1 MTPARIAKL
10 LDEPEPETRRLAAQ
24 QIAQVHGD
32 EAAALLLRALGDP
45 DWRVRK
51 EATVIAASVQKRDA
65 VLSALRVALDDKV
78 NLGLRNAAVEAM
90 IAIGSDALPV
100 ALAALEAL
108 DEDGRKLA
116 VEALA
121 GMPDLRGTVAL
132 SRALG
137 DADPNVR
144 VASAEA
150 LGRAAEAGEEARTIA
165 IDALV
170 ALLACDDTMLKLSA
184 LDSLTRLEAKL
195 SWRTVEPFATD
206 PILKR
211 YALSAAAASREVD
224 AIRALANAVGDAS
237 PIVAREAVIAL
248 GEAVLADPDD
258 ANVVETASA
267 MMRPSL
273 RAHDTVRSMA
283 EHEENPHARGAAI
296 AALGLLRDPDDV
308 SVLVDALSDPE
319 MADRAEVA
327 LKVFGEEA
335 LQPLMEAGRTAA
347 PNVRGATLSL
357 VPVLSPP
364 EDETE
369 VLAVMREALR
379 DPSTDVLLAA
389 MRVFG
394 RTGAASDLRD
404 VARLALH
411 PDLRVADSAV
421 TALHELA
428 ARHEA
433 EARALLGEL
442 DASGAEAVLGCIVID
457 ALARKTIVDGRDVA
471 FLQGALSNGDPRAR
485 RHAVEALSTVAAG
498 AGPYGQGDAR
508 AADAV
513 SFALADEEPEVVM
526 AAVRALGRLH
536 RAEPL
541 VALLDASRDPATV
554 AAALR
559 AIADADRDRALHVA
573 LPLVRSLDSGVA
585 SAAVEALGSLT
596 GPARDDALFAAL
608 EHTDYEVVKLALSE
622 LGRATSARSLT
633 RIGLALDHVARDV
646 RRLAA
651 ELLGQEGSTSAHA
664 LLRARL
670 DREKD
675 VSVRVAIAAA
685 LSARSRGGGE
695 EMR

>member
-1 MTPARIAKL
+1 MTPERISKL
-10 LDEPEPETRRLAAQ
+10 LDDVEPETRRLAAQ
-24 QIAQVHGD
+24 QIARVHG
-32 EAAALLLRALGDP
+32 EKAAALLLRALGDT

-51 EATVIAASVQKRDA
+51 EATAVAASIEKRAA
-65 VLSALRVALDDKV
+65 VLGALRQALEDKV

-90 IAIGSDALPV
+90 IAIGTDAAPV
-100 ALAALEAL
+100 AIEALETL

-121 GMPDLRGTVAL
+121 GIPDPRGTLAL
-132 SRALG
+132 TRTLE

-150 LGRAAEAGEEARTIA
+150 LGRAAEAGDDARTMA
-165 IDALV
+165 IHALMK
-170 ALLACDDTMLKLSA
+170 LLACEDTMLKLTA
-184 LDSLTRLEAKL
+184 LDALTRLEAKL
-195 SWRTVEPFATD
+195 SWRTVERFATD

-211 YALSAAAASREVD
+211 YALAAAAASREVD
-224 AIRALANAVGDAS
+224 AIRALATAVGDVS
-237 PIVAREAVIAL
+237 PMIAREAVIAL
-248 GEAVLADPDD
+248 GDAVMADPDD
-258 ANVVETASA
+258 ALVVETASA
-267 MMRPSL
+267 TMRPSL
-273 RAHDTVRSMA
+273 RAHETVRSMA
-283 EHEENPHARGAAI
+283 ARDDNMHARGAAI

-308 SVLVDALSDPE
+308 PVLVDALSDPE

-335 LQPLMEAGRTAA
+335 LQPLMEVGRTAA

-357 VPVLSPP
+357 MPVLSPP
-364 EDETE
+364 EDDGE

-389 MRVFG
+389 LRVFG
-394 RTGAASDLRD
+394 RTGAATDLRD

-411 PDLRVADSAV
+411 ADARVADAAV
-421 TALHELA
+421 TALHEMA
-428 ARHEA
+428 ARHEG
-433 EARALLGEL
+433 EARALLDEL

-457 ALARKTIVDGRDVA
+457 ALARDIAARDEDVA

-485 RHAVEALSTVAAG
+485 RHAVEALATVAAG
-498 AGPYGQGDAR
+498 VNAEGRGDAR

-513 SFALADEEPEVVM
+513 SFALADEEQEVVL

-541 VALLDASRDPATV
+541 VALLDASRDPATI

-573 LPLVRSLDSGVA
+573 LPLVRSADSGVA
-585 SAAVEALGSLT
+585 SAAVEALGSLS
-596 GPARDDALFAAL
+596 GPARDDALFVAL
-608 EHTDYEVVKLALSE
+608 EHSDSEVVKLALSE
-622 LGRATSARSLT
+622 LGRAITARSLT
-633 RIGLALDHVARDV
+633 RIGLALDHAARDV

-651 ELLGQEGSTSAHA
+651 ELLGQDATPSAHA

-675 VSVRVAIAAA
+675 VSVRVAIASA
-685 LSARSRGGGE
+685 LAARSRGGE
-695 EMR
+695 ETR